1 MAATTSG
8 APQTGRFHR
17 NPFSGIGVRLAATFL
32 LVVLMVTIPLTIWL
46 YQYAHDLI
54 EERTQA
60 VVASLL
66 EHDHG
71 LVAASVA
78 THDYWQL
85 FRLAR
90 SLAGPDYIAS
100 AAVLDE
106 YGNLLAHSDPAV
118 YGVYAP
124 YSPPPDASAEY
135 IPIMGLRGMIGELVL
150 VWNHEAMSASF
161 APVRRAIVVV
171 TGAFALLACLLGVAV
186 ALLWRSRLLRIL
198 GRAGAH
204 QGMALHFAG
213 SGGSPGGGQG
223 NLSVRGDELDML
235 EHELIQAFD
244 QLRLSEWILNS
255 VQEYVLLIDSH
266 GYIRHVNRQVEALWA
281 CGGCRGQHIRELCA
295 GSDYAELARQLE
307 ERDSGTLETPLVIC
321 KYRFPALISFR
332 RSDDMTVVTITDLT
346 EYQDLKERVAKL
358 RALSTL
364 GEMSSELSHEI
375 KNDIAPIKLLCQT
388 ASLPDEDKR
397 VMLRSINRI
406 DELVND
412 FMDFVRG
419 DEQEV
424 AVLSLR
430 EALKDCY
437 GKFGNMAEE
446 EGITLSVSTA
456 DMPVEIPPG
465 GFRMVVANLVRNA
478 IQMVPPGG
486 RVWVEARVAP
496 DGATEL
502 VVSDNGP
509 GVAPHIRDRLFEPFV
524 TGREG
529 GTGLGLALV
538 YRHMIQMGGSIDHA
552 PREGGGTVFT
562 VRWPPRVPSTV
573 QPALRESPL
582 APAAG

>member
-1 MAATTSG
+1 
-8 APQTGRFHR
+8 
-17 NPFSGIGVRLAATFL
+17 VRLAATFF

-46 YQYAHDLI
+46 YQYAHGLI

-71 LVAASVA
+71 LVASSVA

-106 YGNLLAHSDPAV
+106 YGNLLAHSDPAA

-124 YSPPPDASAEY
+124 YNPPPDASAEY
-135 IPIMGLRGMIGELVL
+135 IPIMGLRGMVGELVL
-150 VWNHEAMSASF
+150 VWNHAAMTASF
-161 APVRRAIVVV
+161 APVRSAIIVV
-171 TGAFALLACLLGVAV
+171 TGVFALLACLLGVAV

-204 QGMALHFAG
+204 QGMVFHFAG
-213 SGGSPGGGQG
+213 SGGSPAGGQG
-223 NLSVRGDELDML
+223 DLLVHGDELDVL

-244 QLRLSEWILNS
+244 QLRLSEWVLNS
-255 VQEYVLLIDSH
+255 VQEYVLLIDSQ
-266 GYIRHVNRQVEALWA
+266 GYIRHVNRKVEALRE
-281 CGGCRGQHIRELCA
+281 CGRCRDQHISELCA
-295 GSDYAELARQLE
+295 GSDYPELARQLE
-307 ERDSGTLETPLVIC
+307 ERDSGTLETSLVIC

-346 EYQDLKERVAKL
+346 EYQRLKERVAKL

-375 KNDIAPIKLLCQT
+375 KNDIAPVKLLCQ
-388 ASLPDEDKR
+388 AADLSDDDRR

-406 DELVND
+406 DQLVND

-419 DEQEV
+419 EEQEV
-424 AVLSLR
+424 TVLSLR
-430 EALKDCY
+430 KALKDCY
-437 GKFGNMAEE
+437 GKFANMAEA
-446 EGITLSVSTA
+446 EGITLSISAT
-456 DMPVEIPPG
+456 DTPVEVSPG

-478 IQMVPPGG
+478 IQAAPPGG
-486 RVWVEARVAP
+486 RVWVEARVTP
-496 DGATEL
+496 DGTIEL

-509 GVAPHIRDRLFEPFV
+509 GVAPHIRERLFEPFV

-538 YRHMIQMGGSIDHA
+538 YRHILQVGGSIDHA

-562 VRWPPRVPSTV
+562 VRWPPRVTPTA
-573 QPALRESPL
+573 PASLQGSPL
-582 APAAG
+582 VPAVG